1 MELYYFLGVIVIA
14 SLLQGITG
22 FGSALVAAPLLLLL
36 IDKTTSVVSLTFV
49 SIAMN
54 LFLFLKIKYPLEKE
68 SFYRLLW
75 PSLLG
80 LPIGI
85 LILQNLE
92 VGVLRI
98 IAGTLSVVFAFF
110 LFAKNAEVRNSKRLT
125 VLSGWLSGVLHTSVG
140 IGGPPIVLLLA
151 SQNTEKDEMRKTLA
165 LLFFVMSIVSIILF
179 LFSGHL
185 TSKSMLFGLY
195 GIPAAF
201 VGSYIGNYI
210 SKKVSQQQFIWSV
223 FILITITIIIAF
235 YSGFRD
241 FRKSRAETSQAL
253 LLH

>member
-110 LFAKNAEVRNSKRLT
+110 LWKRHQQFYT
-125 VLSGWLSGVLHTSVG
+125 TSVTK
-140 IGGPPIVLLLA
+140 
-151 SQNTEKDEMRKTLA
+151 NTHITTLA
-165 LLFFVMSIVSIILF
+165 KRYIYQLNIALSLPFPPHFP
-179 LFSGHL
+179 LFSPPFFQ
-185 TSKSMLFGLY
+185 TKP
-195 GIPAAF
+195 GI
-201 VGSYIGNYI
+201 S
-210 SKKVSQQQFIWSV
+210 
-223 FILITITIIIAF
+223 
-235 YSGFRD
+235 
-241 FRKSRAETSQAL
+241 SRRSL
-253 LLH
+253 R